1 MSMTSLQYFHLTAH
15 VIKAWPLQV
24 LRTGLCSNFPCDPS
38 SASGRGGSFHCVCW
52 EAWSCTCSLSH
63 WWGYFVLALSY
74 TWCSPA
80 TLPLN
85 LPARPEH
92 SAGWVSKGG
101 QDSQPRSRVSL
112 SSKATSRWACTKCRP
127 TLSLAWSEQS
137 AKRSLPAHIS
147 PKEQQHD
154 WHGNLESY

>member
-1 MSMTSLQYFHLTAH
+1 MSVTSLQYFHLTAH

-24 LRTGLCSNFPCDPS
+24 RCTGLCSNFPCDPS
-38 SASGRGGSFHCVCW
+38 SASGRGGRFHSVCW
-52 EAWSCTCSLSH
+52 EAQSCTCSLSH

-85 LPARPEH
+85 LPAGQNT
-92 SAGWVSKGG
+92 AGWVSKGSQG
-101 QDSQPRSRVSL
+101 FQPRSRFSL
-112 SSKATSRWACTKCRP
+112 SSIATSWWVCTWCRP
-127 TLSLAWSEQS
+127 TPSLAWPEQS
-137 AKRSLPAHIS
+137 AKGSLPTHVS
-147 PKEQQHD
+147 PGEQQHD